1 MRTRIRMRTR
11 YHWIYL
17 RENSPNLSL
26 SQLFRHLM
34 IGQIFATLL
43 LRGFMEHLGSSCI
56 VRGRGKNKRIWTYF
70 EDEELIKALFEIA
83 LDPSWKSEGGFK
95 NGYCQVLENVLAK
108 KLPSSGLTAVPTKFG
123 TIEVMLTKSGFSWD
137 DNRKMI
143 QCEKQQYDDHCRK
156 NNEAKGLYGVAFP
169 HYDTLAAIYGKDIA
183 TREGA
188 EGLGEAVANMEKE
201 IVQDIQDEED
211 KEDEERVSR
220 ETPRRSI
227 DLAAPRRS
235 IDSAAPRRS
244 IDSAA
249 PRRSIDSTA
258 SSSKKRK
265 KNSNKLK
272 NTLSSDPFMDVFAN
286 VQGDPTD
293 VTKHVGAMVAS
304 MQREAEIQ
312 EKAMA
317 EEDPLQKIQ
326 NEAILE
332 CQKLGLTGTEVV
344 NAAAAFVKVPAQMS
358 MLIALPESLR
368 REARQRPLGEGSPK
382 GGRATE
388 GCGSRPPALSLLQSG
403 FIKLLVR
410 STFSDALQGKEASKE
425 GETLILVV
433 LDIWR
438 KRVKTSRDLDRR
450 GNG

>member
-1 MRTRIRMRTR
+1 
-11 YHWIYL
+11 
-17 RENSPNLSL
+17 
-26 SQLFRHLM
+26 
-34 IGQIFATLL
+34 
-43 LRGFMEHLGSSCI
+43 MEHLGSSCI

-211 KEDEERVSR
+211 KEDEERV
-220 ETPRRSI
+220 
-227 DLAAPRRS
+227 
-235 IDSAAPRRS
+235 

-368 REARQRPLGEGSPK
+368 REYVLKILAGNSLDQSCSV
-382 GGRATE
+382 ATAT
-388 GCGSRPPALSLLQSG
+388 GNISLYFVIINCKHIALYHLAFHICIHIICLA
-403 FIKLLVR
+403 LV
-410 STFSDALQGKEASKE
+410 
-425 GETLILVV
+425 
-433 LDIWR
+433 
-438 KRVKTSRDLDRR
+438 
-450 GNG
+450 

>member
-1 MRTRIRMRTR
+1 MEVILVSLVDALHGAEVVLESSLPNVEAFDTTALVEEGSSSTSPSFLLVLEFSIPRSSVSG
-11 YHWIYL
+11 
-17 RENSPNLSL
+17 ENDDEEEEK
-26 SQLFRHLM
+26 
-34 IGQIFATLL
+34 ATLSPYSSRSVDNSFTYYL
-43 LRGFMEHLGSSCI
+43 VGRVLHMMVVSFVMQFTGRTGFVSLKAIMEHLGSSSI

-108 KLPSSGLTAVPTKFG
+108 KLPSSGLTVVPHIESRVRHFRTKFG
-123 TIEVMLTKSGFSWD
+123 AIEVMLTKSGFSWD

-183 TREGA
+183 TGEGA
-188 EGLGEAVANMEKE
+188 EGLGEAVANMEKK

-211 KEDEERVSR
+211 EKDEERVSR
-220 ETPRRSI
+220 ETPRRTT
-227 DLAAPRRS
+227 
-235 IDSAAPRRS
+235 
-244 IDSAA
+244 

-265 KNSNKLK
+265 KDNNKLK

-286 VQGDPTD
+286 VQGDLRD

-358 MLIALPESLR
+358 MLLALPESLR
-368 REARQRPLGEGSPK
+368 REYVLKILA
-382 GGRATE
+382 
-388 GCGSRPPALSLLQSG
+388 
-403 FIKLLVR
+403 
-410 STFSDALQGKEASKE
+410 DEAK
-425 GETLILVV
+425 
-433 LDIWR
+433 
-438 KRVKTSRDLDRR
+438 K
-450 GNG
+450 N

>member
-1 MRTRIRMRTR
+1 MRMRMR
-11 YHWIYL
+11 YCRIYL
-17 RENSPNLSL
+17 RENSLNLSL

-34 IGQIFATLL
+34 IGRIFATLL
-43 LRGFMEHLGSSCI
+43 LKGFMEHLGSSSI

-108 KLPSSGLTAVPTKFG
+108 KLPNSGLTAVPHIESRVRHFRTKFG
-123 TIEVMLTKSGFSWD
+123 AIEVMLTKSGFSWD

-169 HYDTLAAIYGKDIA
+169 HYDILAAIYGKDIA
-183 TREGA
+183 TGEGA
-188 EGLGEAVANMEKE
+188 EGFGEAVANMEKE

-211 KEDEERVSR
+211 EEDEERVSR
-220 ETPRRSI
+220 ETPRRSV
-227 DLAAPRRS
+227 DSSAPRRS
-235 IDSAAPRRS
+235 IDSAAPRRI

-258 SSSKKRK
+258 SSSKKWK
-265 KNSNKLK
+265 KDSNKLK
-272 NTLSSDPFMDVFAN
+272 HTLSSDPFMDVFAN
-286 VQGDPTD
+286 VQGDLRD

-304 MQREAEIQ
+304 MQHEAEIQ

-332 CQKLGLTGTEVV
+332 CQKLGLTETEVV
-344 NAAAAFVKVPAQMS
+344 TDAAAFVKVPAQMS
-358 MLIALPESLR
+358 MLLALPESLR
-368 REARQRPLGEGSPK
+368 REYVLKILAGN
-382 GGRATE
+382 
-388 GCGSRPPALSLLQSG
+388 SLYTFACCITY
-403 FIKLLVR
+403 FILR
-410 STFSDALQGKEASKE
+410 S
-425 GETLILVV
+425 LIVSILHFTVN
-433 LDIWR
+433 
-438 KRVKTSRDLDRR
+438 KF
-450 GNG
+450 

>member
-1 MRTRIRMRTR
+1 M
-11 YHWIYL
+11 
-17 RENSPNLSL
+17 E
-26 SQLFRHLM
+26 
-34 IGQIFATLL
+34 IFQV
-43 LRGFMEHLGSSCI
+43 MEHLGSSSI

-108 KLPSSGLTAVPTKFG
+108 KLPSSGLTAVPHIESRVRHFRTKFG
-123 TIEVMLTKSGFSWD
+123 AIEVMLTKSGFSWN

-143 QCEKQQYDDHCRK
+143 QCEKQQYDDHCRN

-183 TREGA
+183 TGEGA

-211 KEDEERVSR
+211 EEDEERVSR

-227 DLAAPRRS
+227 DSAAARRS
-235 IDSAAPRRS
+235 IDSAT
-244 IDSAA
+244 

-265 KNSNKLK
+265 KDSNKLK

-286 VQGDPTD
+286 VQGDLRD

-317 EEDPLQKIQ
+317 EENPLQKIQ

-358 MLIALPESLR
+358 MLLALPESLR
-368 REARQRPLGEGSPK
+368 REYVLKILA
-382 GGRATE
+382 
-388 GCGSRPPALSLLQSG
+388 
-403 FIKLLVR
+403 
-410 STFSDALQGKEASKE
+410 DEAK
-425 GETLILVV
+425 
-433 LDIWR
+433 
-438 KRVKTSRDLDRR
+438 K
-450 GNG
+450 N